1 MRNSYSIRVSS
12 QKGGVGKT
20 TVAINLAVALSMH
33 NYKVLLIDA
42 DMISPSVGFFM
53 GMENANVGIR
63 DVIDGKVD
71 AKQAIIRHNVS
82 GVDVIP
88 GTQRLRE
95 FPNIANILGYF
106 NKIRASNTYDFIITD
121 TAPGYWFPEFAS
133 IADEAI
139 IVSTMTMASI
149 SSAMRFGEIYERS
162 RVPFNYVFNMVSNMR
177 YNITVDEAEDAI
189 GKRAIAVLPDDP
201 VVKKSESYHIPA
213 YNLDPNSEFSKKID
227 DLARFYS
234 SRSGG
239 VPRPL
244 SEKKGIGNMIGNVL
258 GRKKSMD

>member
-33 NYKVLLIDA
+33 NYRVLLVDA

-53 GMENANVGIR
+53 GMESANIGIR
-63 DVIDGKVD
+63 DVIDGKAD
-71 AKQAIIRHNVS
+71 SSQAIIRHNVS

-95 FPNIANILGYF
+95 FPNINNIIGYF
-106 NKIRASNTYDFIITD
+106 NKIKSSSIYDFIITD

-133 IADEAI
+133 ISDEAI
-139 IVSTMTMASI
+139 IVTTMTMASI
-149 SSAMRFGEIYERS
+149 SSAMRFGEIYGNS
-162 RVPFNYVFNMVSNMR
+162 RVPFNYVFNMVSDAR
-177 YNITVDEAEDAI
+177 YNITVQEAEDAI

-201 VVKKSESYHIPA
+201 IVKKSEAYHIPA
-213 YNLDPNSEFSKKID
+213 YVLGPSTEFSKKVD
-227 DLARFYS
+227 DLVRFYAS
-234 SRSGG
+234 KAGG
-239 VPRPL
+239 VQRTP
-244 SEKKGIGNMIGNVL
+244 SEKNGIGGMIGSVF
-258 GRKKSMD
+258 GKRRSMV